1 MYPCVKRGIDL
12 VFSILA
18 LIALSPVFAV
28 LAIFVKTSSPG
39 PVIFRQKRVG
49 RNRRAFTIYKF
60 RTMYEGAP
68 HMTPAHKLKGAARF
82 ITPAGTSLRESSLD
96 ELPQL
101 LNILKGEMSLV
112 GPRPALPNQTDL
124 LNERDRYGANAV
136 RPGLT
141 GWAQINGR
149 NEIPVP
155 LKARYDGEY
164 VRNMSFLFDAKCVV
178 GTLLGMGR
186 PGRLRVGADKN
197 A

>member
-1 MYPCVKRGIDL
+1 MYPYIKRAIDL
-12 VFSILA
+12 IFSILA
-18 LIALSPVFAV
+18 LIVLSPVFAV
-28 LAIFVKTSSPG
+28 LAIRVKASSPG
-39 PVIFRQKRVG
+39 PVIFHQKRVG
-49 RNRRAFTIYKF
+49 KDRHVFTIYKF
-60 RTMYEGAP
+60 RTMYESAP
-68 HMTPAHKLKGAARF
+68 HMTPAHKLAGAERY
-82 ITPAGTSLRESSLD
+82 ITPAGTLMRDSSLD

-124 LNERDRYGANAV
+124 LDERDRYGANAV

-164 VRNMSFLFDAKCVV
+164 VQNMSLLLDVKCVV

-186 PGRLRVGADKN
+186 PGRLSMGTDKN

>member
-1 MYPCVKRGIDL
+1 MYSTVKRGLDI
-12 VFSILA
+12 VFSLVL
-18 LIALSPVFAV
+18 LIALLPVF
-28 LAIFVKTSSPG
+28 LALAAWVKATSRG
-39 PVIFRQKRVG
+39 PAIFRQTRIG
-49 RNRRAFTIYKF
+49 RDRRAFTIYKF
-60 RTMYEGAP
+60 RTMYQSAP
-68 HMTPAHKLKGAARF
+68 HMTPAHQLERAERYL
-82 ITPAGTSLRESSLD
+82 TPAGGSLRHSSLD

-101 LNILKGEMSLV
+101 WNVLKGEMSLV

-124 LNERDRYGANAV
+124 LDERDKYGANAL

-164 VRNMSFLFDAKCVV
+164 ARNMSLLFDLKCVM
-178 GTLLGMGR
+178 GTLLGRGNPARARMK
-186 PGRLRVGADKN
+186 ADSN